1 MPSFINISEELTSLS
16 QQVAQL
22 PKNTPFTVP
31 NGYFDNFPVRL
42 MDAIQ
47 HEATAQELIEL
58 SPLLTSLKHEN
69 PYTISEGYFNNLKVQ
84 MPRNEAAVVRMNIFG
99 SWAKYAVAACLLGI
113 IATVFFVS
121 KTENEKPLA
130 DMSKEAETFQ
140 HKFSPDAIA
149 MYLEEMDNLF
159 VAETNENEGVNTSSN
174 LLVDLSRETIKEILQ
189 EIPDKDISL
198 YIDQDGLGDV
208 HSLN

>member
-1 MPSFINISEELTSLS
+1 MHSIGTISSELTSIS
-16 QQVAQL
+16 QHVAEL
-22 PKNTPFTVP
+22 PKNTPFSVP
-31 NGYFDNFPVRL
+31 KDYFDNFPTLL
-42 MDAIQ
+42 METIKNDAPEQ
-47 HEATAQELIEL
+47 DLMEL
-58 SPLLTSLKHEN
+58 SPMLKSLKHEN
-69 PYTISEGYFNNLKVQ
+69 PYILPKGYFNNLKIEIPGNQAPVIG
-84 MPRNEAAVVRMNIFG
+84 MHRFG
-99 SWAKYAVAACLLGI
+99 SWLKYAAAACLAGI

-130 DMSKEAETFQ
+130 GIPKEAETFQ

-159 VAETNENEGVNTSSN
+159 VVETNENEGVSTSSN